1 VVRVLLPAHL
11 KTLAGVRG
19 EVKIDVAGTVSAA
32 SILDA
37 LETTFPALRGT
48 IRNPVTGQ
56 RRPFVRFFVGAR
68 ISLTNPSTKNYPRAS
83 PRVMRPSSSS
93 ARWRR
98 IADPGSLAA
107 QRYFIET
114 P

>member
-1 VVRVLLPAHL
+1 MSDSVVRVLLPAHL

-56 RRPFVRFFVGAR
+56 RRPFVRFFVGGEDL
-68 ISLTNPSTKNYPRAS
+68 SHQPLDQEL
-83 PRVMRPSSSS
+83 PSSITSG
-93 ARWRR
+93 
-98 IADPGSLAA
+98 D
-107 QRYFIET
+107 ET
-114 P
+114 FVVIGAMAGG